1 MNLLT
6 QQAESLVKML
16 MQVCVQTKDENE
28 RNKTMGTFNKAKEG
42 GKEKERKMKTHRV
55 SRKRNKVKKTS

>member
-28 RNKTMGTFNKAKEG
+28 RNKTMGTFNKAKEV
-42 GKEKERKMKTHRV
+42 GKEKENKDKKQRM
-55 SRKRNKVKKTS
+55 SRKKTK